1 MATEKFCAQGC
12 SGCSHGKPMYR
23 LERVPQK
30 QERYKEIYNLFY
42 RYNLTPFG
50 MKADGSGDGY
60 EIVAAFAI
68 KSIQS
73 RRSCPAGV
81 TTEEKPDLKG
91 PTETLIGGVSL
102 TQHEGEFYFGG
113 IALTEEARGK
123 KLGAMLL
130 KKTVDEVKKLGGS
143 RVYVMTPVNPAF
155 YQSDG
160 FAWDPAD
167 NRRLVKEI

>member
-23 LERVPQK
+23 LERVPQTP
-30 QERYKEIYNLFY
+30 ERYKEIYDLFY

-73 RRSCPAGV
+73 MRSCPAGA
-81 TTEEKPDLKG
+81 TTNVKPDLDG
-91 PTETLIGGVSL
+91 PTEKLVGGVSL
-102 TQHEGEFYFGG
+102 TKHEGEFYFGG
-113 IALTEEARGK
+113 IALTEETRGK

-130 KKTVDEVKKLGGS
+130 KKTVEEVKKLGGN

-160 FAWDPAD
+160 FDWDPAD
-167 NRRLVKEI
+167 NRRLVKEV